1 MSWLDTSLINPDF
14 EDVLTLR
21 PELKAGFDSF
31 MASFAQSSDVPSHIL
46 ALCREQVAINHSV
59 SIAGEDRGGF
69 VGEKAI
75 AHAVAEKISY
85 DHHAISDEEVSALVD
100 ELGEGGAVT
109 LLTASAFYDVI
120 HRLQQVWATREGE
133 G

>member
-1 MSWLDTSLINPDF
+1 
-14 EDVLTLR
+14 
-21 PELKAGFDSF
+21 
-31 MASFAQSSDVPSHIL
+31 
-46 ALCREQVAINHSV
+46 
-59 SIAGEDRGGF
+59 
-69 VGEKAI
+69 
-75 AHAVAEKISY
+75 VAEKISY

-120 HRLQQVWATREGE
+120 HRLKQVWATREGE